1 MGNVI
6 ISIANLPGTLC
17 YSNPQQDWPLLV
29 SYLTANLSGTLN
41 TFNVGNSVP
50 SADNRDKPWIR
61 TNSDGTPDALYQYS
75 GGYWLSKH
83 PLPTGLVCMYEGTD
97 ASIDAF
103 DGGETAA
110 ITNISGPF
118 WEKVTE
124 MEAKSP
130 IMPGTLESGT
140 VLSIGNNYGEEKH
153 TLLSEEMPRHTHT
166 IQAWTSGATGGDG
179 GQILNQP
186 DPGTEVEKTTGATG
200 GREGES
206 NPDPFTI
213 IHPVRTIFFLR
224 RTSRI
229 YRRI

>member
-1 MGNVI
+1 
-6 ISIANLPGTLC
+6 
-17 YSNPQQDWPLLV
+17 
-29 SYLTANLSGTLN
+29 
-41 TFNVGNSVP
+41 
-50 SADNRDKPWIR
+50 
-61 TNSDGTPDALYQYS
+61 
-75 GGYWLSKH
+75 
-83 PLPTGLVCMYEGTD
+83 MYEGTD